1 MIFACQAVCT
11 LSCSF
16 VSQILMKRGVSSR
29 AARACMMGACI
40 MVSGGGFIAIGV
52 TDSLPV
58 QIALLA
64 IATTPLGAVFPLA
77 AAIISEVTPIEQRN
91 GVMTFIMSI
100 ITVVAVP
107 SSIVTG
113 MVVGATNENWIIAL
127 SLNGA
132 IGLIGGF
139 FCFLLINP
147 ERTIARFS
155 NNQISNK
162 VSLAAEP

>member
-1 MIFACQAVCT
+1 
-11 LSCSF
+11 
-16 VSQILMKRGVSSR
+16 
-29 AARACMMGACI
+29 MMGACI